1 MPSYDQIVVANDRGQ
16 PGRVVNVYYTVNALQ
31 TPKYSVFVDVQLLGV
46 GVERTLYRVRFLG
59 RLTLTYNNQ
68 TKTAESG
75 YYDQAI
81 KDLFGV
87 NPSSALNEALRRALL
102 DQHVTLVRIG
112 GVYVVR

>member
-16 PGRVVNVYYTVNALQ
+16 PGRVVNVYYTCN
-31 TPKYSVFVDVQLLGV
+31 
-46 GVERTLYRVRFLG
+46 TLRFLG
-59 RLTLTYNNQ
+59 RLTLSYNNQ
-68 TKTAESG
+68 TKTAEG
-75 YYDQAI
+75 GDYDQAI
-81 KDLFGV
+81 TDLFGA